1 MRTISI
7 VRRKREDRKGY
18 AQLYAVFYVERKK
31 IIIPIGVKTRGSEW
45 SAETGTVRGKSKDAK
60 DANLII
66 ENVRARIADVMVKA
80 RLRDEKLTKESFMR
94 YYNNPS
100 DYVTFIDYMQSFANK
115 ARRTVSENTMK
126 SYTTIIRKVK
136 GYSPTLT
143 FSELTPDYLKAFLS
157 HLRKLGN
164 SEPTAYKNLA
174 LLKVF
179 VMAAERDGY
188 IQKNPFETVAVR
200 KPKNKFVY
208 LNEDELKSLITLYQS
223 GSLEKERQDVLRFFL
238 FMAMTSLHVGDAKR
252 LRVED
257 IYDGVLH
264 YVRQKT
270 FVKVDIPLS
279 KSAEK
284 LVSFYKDGRD
294 QGTLITGLPTD
305 QEINRMLKKICREA
319 GIQKNVSCKAARH
332 TFATIF
338 QMKNRDIVTLK
349 ELLGHTSLN
358 TTLVYAHVAEA
369 EKQAGVRI
377 FDDYL

>member
-136 GYSPTLT
+136 GYSPAVT

-188 IQKNPFETVAVR
+188 
-200 KPKNKFVY
+200 
-208 LNEDELKSLITLYQS
+208 
-223 GSLEKERQDVLRFFL
+223 
-238 FMAMTSLHVGDAKR
+238 TSSWR
-252 LRVED
+252 
-257 IYDGVLH
+257 
-264 YVRQKT
+264 
-270 FVKVDIPLS
+270 
-279 KSAEK
+279 
-284 LVSFYKDGRD
+284 
-294 QGTLITGLPTD
+294 
-305 QEINRMLKKICREA
+305 
-319 GIQKNVSCKAARH
+319 
-332 TFATIF
+332 
-338 QMKNRDIVTLK
+338 
-349 ELLGHTSLN
+349 
-358 TTLVYAHVAEA
+358 
-369 EKQAGVRI
+369 
-377 FDDYL
+377 